1 MPRQRPA
8 QKSRLG
14 SPKISKVP
22 TVAHVPSNNCVDTRR
37 AYLPHELPAPLIAEL
52 NQGYQ
57 GEPTPDLDQLMK

>member
-8 QKSRLG
+8 HTSRLG

-22 TVAHVPSNNCVDTRR
+22 AVAHVPLSSPVDTRQ
-37 AYLPHELPAPLIAEL
+37 AYYPHELPAPLIAEL